1 MALLMEIPAGGAAPA
16 GCTVVWH
23 NGKQYAITDGVFT
36 GSTYIP
42 NTSFPYPST
51 PAVDLSP
58 ILFQLSG
65 MAQQLAFLQT
75 EMAELKKDL
84 AAVHEWAEDLPARLA
99 SWTEEIG
106 RQLDARFD
114 DVDRA
119 LRLVLDE

>member
-16 GCTVVWH
+16 GCTSVWH

-42 NTSFPYPST
+42 NTSIPYPST
-51 PAVDLSP
+51 PGVDLSP
-58 ILFQLSG
+58 ILFQISG

-75 EMAELKKDL
+75 EVAELKKDL
-84 AAVHEWAEDLPARLA
+84 MEVKEWSEELPARLS
-99 SWTEEIG
+99 SWTEEVG
-106 RQLDARFD
+106 RQLDTRFD